1 MKPPGC
7 LTSTVAE
14 TDAPV
19 TVADDETYVFGSDA
33 ASLSELEF
41 WKAASKSGDVG
52 ELRAFL
58 EAYPASPFAELARL
72 RLARDAARE
81 QVDRVVDIA
90 LPEAPLEG
98 GGTQSGRP
106 TRNIGRVVT
115 VDSTGK
121 IADERRIEVIVE
133 ELALG
138 AACGL
143 DLVAVEG
150 GVFEMGAS
158 NAEALAARREL
169 QHAAAATALRW
180 IQEEQPRR
188 SVTVSAFR
196 IGVTPV
202 TQRQWASVASLPK
215 ARIDLDLQPSSFQGA
230 DHPVERVSWYDATEF
245 CERLSAAT
253 GRTVRLPSEAEW
265 EYACRAG
272 AGSPFAF
279 GETLTP
285 ELATYQ
291 YSEKFASGPRAASP
305 DQTTAVGSHGVS
317 NDFGLLDVHGN
328 VWEWCRDWHARD
340 TYSTT
345 AVVNPWGP
353 CSGTARVRRGGSWR
367 TPPVF
372 CRSAARFSAPP
383 GFRHG
388 DTGFRIVVES

>member
-1 MKPPGC
+1 M
-7 LTSTVAE
+7 
-14 TDAPV
+14 
-19 TVADDETYVFGSDA
+19 ADDETYVFGSDA

-58 EAYPASPFAELARL
+58 AAYPASPFAELARL
-72 RLARDAARE
+72 RLARDAAGKNPVATAPGSDEDGVRPAFGP
-81 QVDRVVDIA
+81 A
-90 LPEAPLEG
+90 LAPDTG
-98 GGTQSGRP
+98 ADQSGQHDGSR
-106 TRNIGRVVT
+106 RSIGRVVT

-121 IADERRIEVIVE
+121 PTDERRIEVIVE

-138 AACGL
+138 GAGSL
-143 DLVAVEG
+143 NLVAVEG

-202 TQRQWASVASLPK
+202 TQKQWEAVASLPK
-215 ARIDLDLQPSSFQGA
+215 ARIDLDPQPSSFQGS

-245 CERLSAAT
+245 CERLSATT

-265 EYACRAG
+265 EYSCRAG
-272 AGSPFAF
+272 VGSPFAF

-291 YSEKFASGPRAASP
+291 YSEKFALGPRVASP

-317 NDFGLLDVHGN
+317 NAFGLFDAHGN

-383 GFRHG
+383 GFRNN

>member
-1 MKPPGC
+1 M
-7 LTSTVAE
+7 
-14 TDAPV
+14 
-19 TVADDETYVFGSDA
+19 ADDETYVFGSDA
-33 ASLSELEF
+33 ASLSELEL
-41 WKAASKSGDVG
+41 WKAASTSGDVG

-58 EAYPASPFAELARL
+58 AAYPSGPFAELARL
-72 RLARDAARE
+72 RLARESAGKNPVAASTGSDEGNARLADNH
-81 QVDRVVDIA
+81 VDDVD
-90 LPEAPLEG
+90 LPEPSLDCG
-98 GGTQSGRP
+98 GQHSGRHDGLR
-106 TRNIGRVVT
+106 RNIGRVVT
-115 VDSTGK
+115 VDATGK
-121 IADERRIEVIVE
+121 PADERRVEVTVE
-133 ELALG
+133 ELDLG
-138 AACGL
+138 GAGSL
-143 DLVAVEG
+143 ELVAVEG
-150 GVFEMGAS
+150 GAFEMGAS

-180 IQEEQPRR
+180 ILEEQPRR
-188 SVTVSAFR
+188 LVTVAAFR
-196 IGVTPV
+196 IAVAPV
-202 TQRQWASVASLPK
+202 TQGQWAAVASLPK
-215 ARIDLDLQPSSFQGA
+215 AQIDLDPQPSSFQGA

-253 GRTVRLPSEAEW
+253 GRTVRLPTEAEW

-291 YSEKFASGPRAASP
+291 CSEKFASGPRAASP
-305 DQTTAVGSHGVS
+305 EQTTAVGSHGVS
-317 NDFGLLDVHGN
+317 NAFGLLDAHGN

-345 AVVNPWGP
+345 AVVNPRGP

-383 GFRHG
+383 GFRNN